1 MGKTVRIG
9 FVLLVIAAAGAGC
22 ASSEQWKEWKSHSSH
37 FASGDHMAFSL
48 RNQGKTPRVSR
59 QDQRVAAGQ
68 SWWGDPVV
76 VRADQI
82 FQN

>member
-1 MGKTVRIG
+1 MRLGVLIG
-9 FVLLVIAAAGAGC
+9 LGLLASVVAGC
-22 ASSEQWKEWKSHSSH
+22 ASETMKEWKSHSAH

-48 RNQGKTPRVSR
+48 KNQGKTPKVTSADT
-59 QDQRVAAGQ
+59 QLAASQ
-68 SWWGDPVV
+68 SWWGSPVV

>member
-1 MGKTVRIG
+1 MKTAALG
-9 FVLLVIAAAGAGC
+9 FALLVITVAAAGC

-37 FASGDHMAFSL
+37 FASGDHMMFSL
-48 RNQGKTPRVSR
+48 RNQGKTARVSQ
-59 QDQRVAAGQ
+59 QDQRTAAGQ

-76 VRADQI
+76 VRPDQI

>member
-1 MGKTVRIG
+1 MRLEALVML
-9 FVLLVIAAAGAGC
+9 VLLASVVAGC
-22 ASSEQWKEWKSHSSH
+22 ASEDWKEWKSHSTH

-48 RNQGKTPRVSR
+48 KNQGKTPKVTSA
-59 QDQRVAAGQ
+59 DTRVAAAQ
-68 SWWGDPVV
+68 SWWGSPVV

>member
-1 MGKTVRIG
+1 MR
-9 FVLLVIAAAGAGC
+9 FRVLIALVFLASVVAATGC
-22 ASSEQWKEWKSHSSH
+22 ASEQWKEWRSHSSH

-48 RNQGKTPRVSR
+48 KNQGKTPKVSSADTR
-59 QDQRVAAGQ
+59 LAASQ
-68 SWWGDPVV
+68 SWWGSPVV